1 MGEHSPVD
9 ALVPSIVC
17 DYAVVQEIDVHEF
30 VGQPPVGDAKASS
43 RRWRRL
49 DWTVDEHIRRECA
62 RAEERATKIV
72 EDSDDSV
79 LWFTAYGVDW
89 IKQGQQ
95 LL

>member
-17 DYAVVQEIDVHEF
+17 DYAVVQEIDEHEF
-30 VGQPPVGDAKASS
+30 VGQQPMGDTETSS

-49 DWTVDEHIRRECA
+49 DWTIDEHIRRECVG
-62 RAEERATKIV
+62 AEERARKIV

-89 IKQGQQ
+89 IKQGQR